1 MGTEPASGTQKRA
14 ADRDAC
20 TQDHSTATKMLQQLL
35 PMLRP
40 HQTGSLSSE
49 ARLALLIDAWVKQ
62 AGAENQLASS
72 DRAQLASVLRTVQP
86 HSKSRFKK
94 QVGDMWDLIEKAA
107 PEEKAELVS
116 LVIKLASS
124 EGRAKLIALH
134 GARFESANDVDVMS
148 SASSVRCVPHAGI
161 SNA

>member
-1 MGTEPASGTQKRA
+1 MDADGADIAREREKSFRERPFLELTKMEGAETEPAFGTQKRA

-40 HQTGSLSSE
+40 HQTGSLSCE

-62 AGAENQLASS
+62 AGAQHQLASS
-72 DRAQLASVLRTVQP
+72 DRAQLASVLQSVQP

-107 PEEKAELVS
+107 AEEKAEL
-116 LVIKLASS
+116 ASPS
-124 EGRAKLIALH
+124 
-134 GARFESANDVDVMS
+134 
-148 SASSVRCVPHAGI
+148 
-161 SNA
+161 

>member
-1 MGTEPASGTQKRA
+1 METEPASGTQKRA

-62 AGAENQLASS
+62 AGAQHELASS
-72 DRAQLASVLRTVQP
+72 DRAALASVLRTVQS

-107 PEEKAELVS
+107 PEEKAELAS

-134 GARFESANDVDVMS
+134 GARFESANDIDVMS
-148 SASSVRCVPHAGI
+148 SASSARCVPHAGI

>member
-1 MGTEPASGTQKRA
+1 M
-14 ADRDAC
+14 
-20 TQDHSTATKMLQQLL
+20 
-35 PMLRP
+35 
-40 HQTGSLSSE
+40 
-49 ARLALLIDAWVKQ
+49 
-62 AGAENQLASS
+62 
-72 DRAQLASVLRTVQP
+72 QP

-134 GARFESANDVDVMS
+134 GARFESANDIDVMS
-148 SASSVRCVPHAGI
+148 SASSARCVPHAGI

>member
-1 MGTEPASGTQKRA
+1 MGQ
-14 ADRDAC
+14 
-20 TQDHSTATKMLQQLL
+20 
-35 PMLRP
+35 
-40 HQTGSLSSE
+40 
-49 ARLALLIDAWVKQ
+49 KQ
-62 AGAENQLASS
+62 AGAQHQLASS
-72 DRAQLASVLRTVQP
+72 DRAQLASVLQSVQP

-148 SASSVRCVPHAGI
+148 SASSVRCVPHAGK

>member
-20 TQDHSTATKMLQQLL
+20 MQDHSTATKMLQQLL

-40 HQTGSLSSE
+40 HQTGSLSCE

-62 AGAENQLASS
+62 AGAQHELASS
-72 DRAQLASVLRTVQP
+72 DRAQLASVLQSVQP

-107 PEEKAELVS
+107 PEEKAR
-116 LVIKLASS
+116 SS
-124 EGRAKLIALH
+124 CP
-134 GARFESANDVDVMS
+134 S
-148 SASSVRCVPHAGI
+148 
-161 SNA
+161 